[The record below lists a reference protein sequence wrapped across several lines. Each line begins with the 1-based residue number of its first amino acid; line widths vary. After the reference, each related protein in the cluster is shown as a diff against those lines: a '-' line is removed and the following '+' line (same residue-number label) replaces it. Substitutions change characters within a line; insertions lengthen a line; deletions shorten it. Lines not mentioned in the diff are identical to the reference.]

1 MNKKQPI
8 AKFLLLGATITL
20 GIFFLVAYST
30 PVEAIHK
37 ETALLKKYDKLEELV
52 HDIKDGKVNFK
63 KLVDKDGIP
72 LFVMKDSDIYDK
84 ADQNTQDCIDFAG
97 KTGNNLRDQEIVHCV
112 EDPNYYSQNNTNS
125 GATSLSNTNTNT
137 NNNPSN
143 TSPSNTNTNNNPSN
157 TSPYT
162 NTNNNPSNTSPSN
175 TNTNN
180 NPSNTSP
187 SNTNTNTNNNPEK
200 YDDLDKLVHD
210 IKNHVVDDDT
220 ISLNNFKDSKA
231 YQGADANTQDC
242 IDLAGKIGDKLGD
255 QEIVHCSEDPNYFK
269 NKLSNTNNNDNTDN
283 NNNNNVDNTGN

>member
-157 TSPYT
+157 TSL
-162 NTNNNPSNTSPSN
+162 
-175 TNTNN
+175 
-180 NPSNTSP
+180 

-269 NKLSNTNNNDNTDN
+269 NKLSNTDNNDNTDN

>member
-125 GATSLSNTNTNT
+125 GATS
-137 NNNPSN
+137 PSN
-143 TSPSNTNTNNNPSN
+143 D
-157 TSPYT
+157 
-162 NTNNNPSNTSPSN
+162 
-175 TNTNN
+175 
-180 NPSNTSP
+180 
-187 SNTNTNTNNNPEK
+187 NTNTNNNPEK

-242 IDLAGKIGDKLGD
+242 VDLAGKIGDKLGD

-269 NKLSNTNNNDNTDN
+269 NKLSNTDN
-283 NNNNNVDNTGN
+283 NNNVNDNNTNNNNN

>member
-37 ETALLKKYDKLEELV
+37 ETALLKKYDNLEELV

-72 LFVMKDSDIYDK
+72 LFVLKNSDIYDK

-125 GATSLSNTNTNT
+125 GATSPSNT
-137 NNNPSN
+137 NNNPSA
-143 TSPSNTNTNNNPSN
+143 TSPSNDNTNTNND
-157 TSPYT
+157 
-162 NTNNNPSNTSPSN
+162 
-175 TNTNN
+175 
-180 NPSNTSP
+180 
-187 SNTNTNTNNNPEK
+187 PEK

-220 ISLNNFKDSKA
+220 ISLNNFKDSQA
-231 YQGADANTQDC
+231 YQDADKDTQAC
-242 IDLAGKIGDKLGD
+242 IDLAGKIGNNLGD
-255 QEIVHCSEDPNYFK
+255 QEIVQCVEDANHFK
-269 NKLSNTNNNDNTDN
+269 NQISNTDNNDNTNNNNDN
-283 NNNNNVDNTGN
+283 NAADTGN

>member
-8 AKFLLLGATITL
+8 RKFLLLGATITL

-125 GATSLSNTNTNT
+125 GATSPSNDNTNTNT
-137 NNNPSN
+137 NSGATSPSN
-143 TSPSNTNTNNNPSN
+143 DNTNTNTNSGATSPSNTND
-157 TSPYT
+157 
-162 NTNNNPSNTSPSN
+162 
-175 TNTNN
+175 
-180 NPSNTSP
+180 
-187 SNTNTNTNNNPEK
+187 NTNTNNNPEK

-269 NKLSNTNNNDNTDN
+269 NKLSNTDNNNNANDN
-283 NNNNNVDNTGN
+283 NNNNNNNNNN

>member
-125 GATSLSNTNTNT
+125 GATSLSNINT

-143 TSPSNTNTNNNPSN
+143 TSPSND
-157 TSPYT
+157 
-162 NTNNNPSNTSPSN
+162 
-175 TNTNN
+175 
-180 NPSNTSP
+180 
-187 SNTNTNTNNNPEK
+187 NTNTNNNPEK

-242 IDLAGKIGDKLGD
+242 VDLAGKIGYKLGD

-269 NKLSNTNNNDNTDN
+269 NKLSNTDNNNNANDN
-283 NNNNNVDNTGN
+283 NNNNNNN

>member
-137 NNNPSN
+137 NNNP
-143 TSPSNTNTNNNPSN
+143 
-157 TSPYT
+157 
-162 NTNNNPSNTSPSN
+162 
-175 TNTNN
+175 
-180 NPSNTSP
+180 
-187 SNTNTNTNNNPEK
+187 EK

-269 NKLSNTNNNDNTDN
+269 NKLSNTDNNDNTDN

>member
-97 KTGNNLRDQEIVHCV
+97 KTGNNLRDQEIVRCV
-112 EDPNYYSQNNTNS
+112 EDPNYYSQNNTNP
-125 GATSLSNTNTNT
+125 SNTSPSNDNTNT

-143 TSPSNTNTNNNPSN
+143 TSPSND
-157 TSPYT
+157 
-162 NTNNNPSNTSPSN
+162 
-175 TNTNN
+175 
-180 NPSNTSP
+180 
-187 SNTNTNTNNNPEK
+187 NTNTNNNPEK

-242 IDLAGKIGDKLGD
+242 VDLAGKIGDKLGD

-269 NKLSNTNNNDNTDN
+269 SKLSNTDN
-283 NNNNNVDNTGN
+283 NNNANDNNNNNNNN

>member
-72 LFVMKDSDIYDK
+72 LFVMEDSDIYDK

-112 EDPNYYSQNNTNS
+112 EDPNYYSQNSTNS
-125 GATSLSNTNTNT
+125 GATSLS
-137 NNNPSN
+137 
-143 TSPSNTNTNNNPSN
+143 
-157 TSPYT
+157 
-162 NTNNNPSNTSPSN
+162 
-175 TNTNN
+175 
-180 NPSNTSP
+180 
-187 SNTNTNTNNNPEK
+187 NTNTNNNPEK